1 MDASAMFSAVC
12 EDSSRWTS
20 FALNSAACDAL
31 MLPWAVS
38 LWGDG
43 REGREGGR
51 EEEGSRLVTEVQQCV
66 WDLLPF
72 PTAEGSV
79 VSSGQ
84 NTIRIA

>member
-43 REGREGGR
+43 REGRKGGR
-51 EEEGSRLVTEVQQCV
+51 EGEREKEEGRVKERRRK
-66 WDLLPF
+66 
-72 PTAEGSV
+72 G
-79 VSSGQ
+79 G
-84 NTIRIA
+84 